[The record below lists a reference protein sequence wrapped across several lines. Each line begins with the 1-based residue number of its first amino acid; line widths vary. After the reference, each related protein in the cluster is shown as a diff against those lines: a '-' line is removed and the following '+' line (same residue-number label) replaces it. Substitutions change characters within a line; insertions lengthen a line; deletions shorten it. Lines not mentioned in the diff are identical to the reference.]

1 MSFDVFFQ
9 RFRDG
14 DGATGGGEQM
24 RQVLQPF
31 IVREDRDL
39 GFALVE
45 YGDGSADVYLGGGGV
60 AGMMANHI
68 SGERPWGLLVEGA
81 RAADWVILPVG
92 CPTCITDEGQRGHLP
107 DGLDEDVVLVR
118 SGDELLRVI
127 RSS

>member
-14 DGATGGGEQM
+14 SGAVGGGEQM
-24 RQVLQPF
+24 RRILEPF
-31 IVREDRDL
+31 IVREEPDHR
-39 GFALVE
+39 FVLVE
-45 YGDGSADVYLGGGGV
+45 YGDGSADVYLGDGG
-60 AGMMANHI
+60 GMMANHI
-68 SGERPWGLLVEGA
+68 SGERPWDLLVEGA

-92 CPTCITDEGQRGHLP
+92 YPTCITDESQRGHLP
-107 DGLDEDVVLVR
+107 DGLDEDIVLVS